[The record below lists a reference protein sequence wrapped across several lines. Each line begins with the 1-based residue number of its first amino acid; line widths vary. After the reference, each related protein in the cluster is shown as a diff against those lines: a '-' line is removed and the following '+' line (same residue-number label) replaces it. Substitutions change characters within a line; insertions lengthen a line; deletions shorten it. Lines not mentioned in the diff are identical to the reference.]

1 MGLNCR
7 VRQVWD
13 FAEGSLQVS
22 CFGMNKG
29 LDYINERRRM
39 VEEQIRARGV
49 SDERVIRAMLEVPRH
64 RFVPPGQQVFAYE
77 DQPLPIGYGQ
87 TISQPYIVAFMIEA
101 LGTAPSDRVLEIGT
115 GSGYAAAVLSRVAAE
130 VYSIETLAPL
140 AEAAKK
146 TIEGL
151 GYTNV
156 HLRTGDGTK
165 GWPEEAPFDA
175 ILVSAGA
182 PVVPESL
189 VGQLTP
195 GGRLVIPV
203 GDRIDQRL
211 LRITRNVSGELQ
223 EDELAIVRFVP
234 LIGAEGW

>member
-1 MGLNCR
+1 
-7 VRQVWD
+7 
-13 FAEGSLQVS
+13 
-22 CFGMNKG
+22 
-29 LDYINERRRM
+29 
-39 VEEQIRARGV
+39 
-49 SDERVIRAMLEVPRH
+49 
-64 RFVPPGQQVFAYE
+64 
-77 DQPLPIGYGQ
+77 
-87 TISQPYIVAFMIEA
+87 MIEA